1 MSLLSWNCRGMGGH
15 LGSRKMQH
23 LQRLIY
29 STNAKV
35 IFISETKSSK
45 VTASDLIH
53 HFHVANSHVV
63 PADQASGGLWLMWDE
78 DMDLTIVQSSVNYIL
93 AYGVYKNSGPIFNLL
108 CIYGD
113 PSHRATSAMWSE
125 ISSFVVHS
133 SHRPTFCMGDLN
145 EIMHANEKYGLAP
158 PNQNRINIFK
168 HHVNNLGLMDMGY
181 NGPAYTWSNKQQG
194 KDLVLERLD
203 RCLANVEW
211 CFNYPNTTVYHLPM
225 LYSDHAPI
233 IAILNPKNR
242 RPKRSFMFENWW
254 LLEPDFNQHAHSA
267 WLQSVNCHF
276 QRRTTLL
283 ERSLTSWSKK
293 KKPLQ
298 QQLDQLEEDLL
309 KIQSSPDR
317 EHLYFEEKRI
327 VQQHDITMQKLAD
340 YHKQRSKKHW
350 VQKGDRNTSFFQK
363 ATQKRRRKNRIS
375 SVIHN
380 NSIINDPDEIAT
392 VFTSYFENLF
402 QSSNTDDA
410 TPSKD
415 QNDNDVIFP
424 PPEIPSENDIL
435 EILKQM

>member
-1 MSLLSWNCRGMGGH
+1 M
-15 LGSRKMQH
+15 
-23 LQRLIY
+23 
-29 STNAKV
+29 
-35 IFISETKSSK
+35 
-45 VTASDLIH
+45 
-53 HFHVANSHVV
+53 
-63 PADQASGGLWLMWDE
+63 
-78 DMDLTIVQSSVNYIL
+78 
-93 AYGVYKNSGPIFNLL
+93 
-108 CIYGD
+108 
-113 PSHRATSAMWSE
+113 
-125 ISSFVVHS
+125 
-133 SHRPTFCMGDLN
+133 
-145 EIMHANEKYGLAP
+145 
-158 PNQNRINIFK
+158 
-168 HHVNNLGLMDMGY
+168 
-181 NGPAYTWSNKQQG
+181 
-194 KDLVLERLD
+194 
-203 RCLANVEW
+203 EW

-410 TPSKD
+410 TPSMD

-435 EILKQM
+435 EILKQMRRDASPGPDGLNVAFYRAAWNWIKDDVTAMVGSFYETGKLQSGMNATNIVLVPKNSNPKSPADFRPISLCNVSYKIIAKSLANYIQNKLPNLICDT